1 MRDRKWLMLSETWG
15 LRARVKTA
23 VAEEDHRIEGGFLFL
38 MCERLESIWTTTEK
52 G

>member
-1 MRDRKWLMLSETWG
+1 MRSEQEMGMRDGKWLMLSETRG

-38 MCERLESIWTTTEK
+38 VVFNV
-52 G
+52 